1 MLIGG
6 QSRRVTLVNGIS
18 VEGGLVDT
26 FLGRDREETG
36 LGEICGQ
43 DRAGGQT
50 WALL

>member
-6 QSRRVTLVNGIS
+6 QRRRVTLVDGIS

-26 FLGRDREETG
+26 FLGRDREEAG

-43 DRAGGQT
+43 GRAGGQT
-50 WALL
+50 WTLL